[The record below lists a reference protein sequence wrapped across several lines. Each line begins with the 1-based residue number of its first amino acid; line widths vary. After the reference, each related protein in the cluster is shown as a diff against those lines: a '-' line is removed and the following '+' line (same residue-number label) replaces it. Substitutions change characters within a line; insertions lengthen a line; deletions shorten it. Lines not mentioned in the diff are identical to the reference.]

1 MAEIVD
7 SIINRAIGIAANS
20 NYARKHS
27 RESHTLIELVLVEVQ
42 NIRIDL
48 AQEIDVILG
57 VEVRQ
62 LLEGGAMGLLDDALA
77 ELGTYV
83 DLQVAVEF
91 VGQNKVMCQ
100 SESLGLHGVTGAIVV
115 VADIA

>member
-62 LLEGGAMGLLDDALA
+62 LLEGGAVGLLDNALE

-91 VGQNKVMCQ
+91 VGQNKVMRQ